1 MKGFTLVELLVV
13 MLIIAV
19 LVSSAY
25 MSYEKAVER
34 SRAAE
39 AISLL
44 RSLYEA
50 EIHFFVSHGRFAG
63 SFDSL
68 SFSFKGKKVT
78 CKQNNNS
85 PCWGYYNSEGILGR
99 DWSVELEKGK
109 NPSIS
114 VGRLRGPYAGAGFF
128 IQLQRKD
135 GIQYPLE
142 EVACV
147 ENKSGKYKY
156 KKKKEGSYCVDIMD
170 GTFYSQSG
178 ASRKYS
184 IAF

>member
-1 MKGFTLVELLVV
+1 MKGFTLVELLVAV
-13 MLIIAV
+13 VIIAILASV
-19 LVSSAY
+19 AVSDY
-25 MSYEKAVER
+25 QKAVGR
-34 SRAAE
+34 SRASE
-39 AISLL
+39 ALTLL

-50 EIHFFVSHGRFAG
+50 EIHFFISHGHFAG
-63 SFDSL
+63 SLDSL
-68 SFSFKGKKVT
+68 SISFKGKKVT
-78 CKQNNNS
+78 FAQNNNS
-85 PCWGYYNSEGILGR
+85 PCWGYYNTEGVQGK

-114 VGRLRGPYAGAGFF
+114 IGRISGPYAGAGFF

-147 ENKSGKYKY
+147 ENKNGKYKY

-178 ASRKYS
+178 ASRKYT
-184 IAF
+184 IVF